1 MSKCS
6 KCPHSSL
13 SGGRDSLSDLCD
25 SCTSD
30 PDTGWG
36 GHTDHSTGK
45 HYNSEAEDR
54 LYKSILSMANG
65 SDDDDDDD
73 DCCW

>member
-6 KCPHSSL
+6 NCPHRSL

-36 GHTDHSTGK
+36 GYTNNSTGK
-45 HYNSEAEDR
+45 HYNSEKEESR
-54 LYKSILSMANG
+54 YKKLWFG
-65 SDDDDDDD
+65 DDDDDDD
-73 DCCW
+73 DSAW